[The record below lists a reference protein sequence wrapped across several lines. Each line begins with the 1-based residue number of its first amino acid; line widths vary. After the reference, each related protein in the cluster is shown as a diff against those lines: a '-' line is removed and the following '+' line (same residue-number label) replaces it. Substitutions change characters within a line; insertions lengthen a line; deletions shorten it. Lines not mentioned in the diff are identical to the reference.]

1 MKNFIVVTGG
11 AGFVGT
17 NLIKYLLNKTS
28 YKIISIDNYSSG
40 SKKNHIQ
47 DKRIAYLKGDT
58 KNISKILDKIKK
70 KIIVLFHFGE
80 FSRIHQSFLKMN
92 ECIDTNTIGSY

>member
-70 KIIVLFHFGE
+70 KIKSSIIE
-80 FSRIHQSFLKMN
+80 QS
-92 ECIDTNTIGSY
+92 ECVIFPVQVTS